1 MLFFDTARMHHNRSR
16 HVRLHTSLQQCIANH
31 GDAAHAH
38 VDDERRP
45 AADQCRPVG
54 VAIVARM
61 RRDKGH
67 AMAMPAMRQRNAKR
81 LRSRQTTADAVDD
94 LHFDAMVTQE
104 LGFLA
109 AAAKQQRIAALD
121 ARHASPGLRMGKR
134 LCVNTCLAHR
144 ATPAALAD

>member
-1 MLFFDTARMHHNRSR
+1 MHHHRGW
-16 HVRLHTSLQQCIANH
+16 HIRLHTGLQQGIANH
-31 GDAAHAH
+31 GNTAHAH

-61 RRDKGH
+61 RSNKGH
-67 AMAMPAMRQRNAKR
+67 AMAMPAMGQRDAKC
-81 LRSRQTTADAVDD
+81 LRSRQATADTVDD

-109 AAAKQQRIAALD
+109 AAAEQQRIAALD
-121 ARHASPGLRMGKR
+121 ARHASPGLRVGKR
-134 LCVNTCLAHR
+134 LRVNACLAHG
-144 ATPAALAD
+144 AAPAALAH